1 MRLFPK
7 GVLRFGV
14 LGLAA
19 LATALIVAACGGGDG
34 DGDKLVVALDWF
46 PNADHAGL
54 YAAQAQGYFEDE
66 GLDVVLEPPVRPED
80 PPLFVASGRV
90 DIGISY
96 EPDVIQ
102 AKAQGIPIIAIAA
115 IVPVPLNSIQTL
127 KTSGLTHPSQLA
139 GKTIGYPGIPSN
151 LVYLQTVLRNV
162 GVDPSSVKLV
172 NVGFNL
178 GPALRGKRVDATIGT
193 YWNVEAVEAELKG
206 FPVNVMHLQDY
217 GVPVYDEL
225 VFIVHEDSVQ
235 SKKDLLQRFLRAVAR
250 GHQFAARNPDAAADA
265 VKEANE
271 AMEREL
277 IVQGVRLLAPLW
289 AGMEPFGL
297 MDEAKWQAFV
307 DFLFENGVL
316 ENRVPVDTLM
326 TNELIPR

>member
-1 MRLFPK
+1 M
-7 GVLRFGV
+7 
-14 LGLAA
+14 
-19 LATALIVAACGGGDG
+19 
-34 DGDKLVVALDWF
+34 
-46 PNADHAGL
+46 
-54 YAAQAQGYFEDE
+54 
-66 GLDVVLEPPVRPED
+66 
-80 PPLFVASGRV
+80 
-90 DIGISY
+90 
-96 EPDVIQ
+96 
-102 AKAQGIPIIAIAA
+102 
-115 IVPVPLNSIQTL
+115 
-127 KTSGLTHPSQLA
+127 
-139 GKTIGYPGIPSN
+139 
-151 LVYLQTVLRNV
+151 
-162 GVDPSSVKLV
+162 
-172 NVGFNL
+172 
-178 GPALRGKRVDATIGT
+178 
-193 YWNVEAVEAELKG
+193 EAELKG

-271 AMEREL
+271 AMGREL

-289 AGMEPFGL
+289 AEMEPFGL